1 MKTLLEVK
9 NTYLDTQEEANQVD
23 VEASGGKRL
32 RSRYIK
38 QIQFLYKI
46 IIFLEGNPNAEFLQD
61 QLQTLKKK
69 YNKAMSIKPIPG
81 PGFQTDKLPEY
92 LEKVNKWEKENDI
105 SKMKNQLRFINYIL
119 K

>member
-61 QLQTLKKK
+61 QLQTLKNK
-69 YNKAMSIKPIPG
+69 YNKAMSIKPILDP
-81 PGFQTDKLPEY
+81 DSKR
-92 LEKVNKWEKENDI
+92 I
-105 SKMKNQLRFINYIL
+105 SCRNTWKRLMNGKRRMIL
-119 K
+119 AS